1 MDSPSF
7 RSQHMPV
14 RPSQEHPFLGRDPLD
29 HGCAI
34 FTVIES
40 LQQLGLEGR
49 TARLL
54 SWLGRFE
61 GLERHLEDDSDPVLS
76 VRQILLRHVA
86 DQPRSEVAQQ
96 GLADATWHSI
106 VHTIVAQPF
115 VQVCCDW
122 SMDGLRPRIRWDPI
136 EHSFLQFL
144 ALGHAGEELSVW
156 TPAAGVPCRVRK
168 CKKAL
173 QQKVW

>member
-61 GLERHLEDDSDPVLS
+61 GLERHLEEDSDPVLS

-86 DQPRSEVAQQ
+86 DQPRCEVAQK
-96 GLADATWHSI
+96 GLADATWQSI

-115 VQVCCDW
+115 VHVCCDW
-122 SMDGLRPRIRWDPI
+122 SMDGLRPRIRWDPS
-136 EHSFLQFL
+136 EHTFLQFVGLGQAQEDL
-144 ALGHAGEELSVW
+144 AVW
-156 TPAAGVPCRVRK
+156 SPAECISSRVRRFK
-168 CKKAL
+168 AAL
-173 QQKVW
+173 QHRPL

>member
-1 MDSPSF
+1 
-7 RSQHMPV
+7 MPV

-40 LQQLGLEGR
+40 LQQLGWESW

-61 GLERHLEDDSDPVLS
+61 GLEGHMEEDCDPVLS

-86 DQPRSEVAQQ
+86 DQPRCEVAQK
-96 GLADATWHSI
+96 GLADATW
-106 VHTIVAQPF
+106 HTIVAQPF
-115 VQVCCDW
+115 VHMCCDW
-122 SMDGLRPRIRWDPI
+122 SIDGLRPRIRWNPI

-144 ALGHAGEELSVW
+144 ALGNANEDLAVW
-156 TPAAGVPCRVRK
+156 IPAACMPRRAVECRIV
-168 CKKAL
+168 L
-173 QQKVW
+173 QRD